1 MFKGLKENINIPM
14 REIEDIKNNQVEL
27 IRLKNNTPPPKKKKT
42 QQQQWLVLTV
52 GKVLENKRSMN
63 LMKEQ

>member
-27 IRLKNNTPPPKKKKT
+27 IRLKNNTPPPKKKNPT
-42 QQQQWLVLTV
+42 TTMACF
-52 GKVLENKRSMN
+52 NSR
-63 LMKEQ
+63 

>member
-27 IRLKNNTPPPKKKKT
+27 IRLKNNTPPPKKKKPNNNNG
-42 QQQQWLVLTV
+42 LF
-52 GKVLENKRSMN
+52 
-63 LMKEQ
+63 

>member
-27 IRLKNNTPPPKKKKT
+27 IRLKNNTPPPQKKNPT
-42 QQQQWLVLTV
+42 TTMACF
-52 GKVLENKRSMN
+52 NSR
-63 LMKEQ
+63 